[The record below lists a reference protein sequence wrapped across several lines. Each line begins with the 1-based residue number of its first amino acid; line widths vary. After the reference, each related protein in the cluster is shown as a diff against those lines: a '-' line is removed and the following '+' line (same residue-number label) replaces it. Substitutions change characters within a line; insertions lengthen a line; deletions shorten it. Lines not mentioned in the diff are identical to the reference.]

1 MLCKK
6 TSKNQITLPKKIVN
20 EFDNVT
26 YFDVKTEKGQI
37 ILSPV
42 EINATKEQKLYAI
55 QEKIKKLRINDGDIK
70 EAVQWARKK

>member
-6 TSKNQITLPKKIVN
+6 TSKNQITLPKKIVS
-20 EFDNVT
+20 EFGDIT
-26 YFDVKTEKGQI
+26 YFTVKTEKGRI

-42 EINATKEQKLYAI
+42 EINETQEQKLSAI
-55 QEKIKKLRINDGDIK
+55 QTKMKRLRIQEGDIK

>member
-26 YFDVKTEKGQI
+26 YFEVKTEKGQI

-42 EINATKEQKLYAI
+42 EINAPKEQKLYAI